1 MTEAR
6 DIAKP
11 LRKFMNDQKY
21 TASDIM
27 RGLVVIINGK
37 KDKKQPTLLVEPCT
51 T

>member
-11 LRKFMNDQKY
+11 LREFMNKY
-21 TASDIM
+21 KFTASDIM

-37 KDKKQPTLLVEPCT
+37 QGKKQPAVLAEPCT